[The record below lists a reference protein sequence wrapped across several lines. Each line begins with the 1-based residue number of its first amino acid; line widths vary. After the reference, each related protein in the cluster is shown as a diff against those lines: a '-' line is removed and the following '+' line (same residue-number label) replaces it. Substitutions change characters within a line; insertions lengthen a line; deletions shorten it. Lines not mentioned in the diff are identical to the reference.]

1 MRKMLEDHGYEDG
14 LKVVTRLVQEA
25 DIALGGDGDPSRCVP
40 TAANAMIGNGHRG
53 LGFLVV
59 AIREGYTHDSM
70 GLAIDPNA
78 IYNYVGIR
86 YTEITRLVRAGTMSK
101 KSVPLVRV
109 KRT

>member
-1 MRKMLEDHGYEDG
+1 M
-14 LKVVTRLVQEA
+14 
-25 DIALGGDGDPSRCVP
+25 
-40 TAANAMIGNGHRG
+40 NASGQLFGRE
-53 LGFLVV
+53 

-78 IYNYVGIR
+78 IYNYTGVR
-86 YTEITRLVRAGTMSK
+86 YTELTRLVRVGAMSK